1 MHANLK
7 RCLVTLVW
15 SVVMAA
21 GAGAQQRA
29 ITGRVGNAVS
39 DEAVV
44 GATVLVAGTS
54 IAAVTDARGQ
64 FSLSAPDGPVSLT
77 VRAIGYKRRTIAVAA
92 DQSTV
97 AIAIEAD
104 IFNLEAV
111 VVTGQ
116 ATAVAQKNLPQA
128 VSVVTSEALER
139 VPTPTIES
147 ALQGKIPG
155 ALIQSNSGA
164 PGGGAQINLRGV
176 STINGGVDPV
186 LVVDGLVVSNAAIGN
201 NINAITAAAAGGN
214 ASNQDN
220 PVNRIA
226 DLNPADIDRVEV
238 LKGASAAA
246 IYGGAASNGVV
257 IITTKRG
264 TTGAPRFHLSQRF
277 GEYRVSNYM
286 KSRVFT
292 DSADA
297 ATFTDATTAGQ
308 YCNLPG
314 GTPTGGGLCP
324 NYDNIGPLWNEHQL
338 SWETDANI
346 TGGSD
351 QTRYFISGLLKRDG
365 GIAPG
370 TGYDKQS
377 IRANLDQSL
386 GSRLLLSFSS
396 AVIHSLAARGIS
408 NNDNSGTSPYL
419 VFPLTPGFTDLASQN
434 GVYPDNPFE
443 RSNPLQTYAFLRNDE
458 DVWRA
463 LGAGTLRFD
472 AFSNERSSL
481 RFVVTGGLDYFNQ
494 ENDIYSPPELEFEP
508 NDGQP
513 GTVVLGKTSN
523 LNLNLLTNVIH
534 TYQTGGGSRATT
546 AVGLQYVDRDF
557 NFTNLVG
564 RNLPPGQQNIDQ
576 ATSVIINQQ
585 LQPQQDLGIYA
596 QEELLT
602 MDERLMIAFG
612 VRADRSSRNG
622 DVSKYYLY
630 PKIAGSYRFVNLG
643 GSGSD
648 ELKVRAA
655 YGQTGNPP
663 QFGNKFTPNATGT
676 IGGIFGSAAGAI
688 AGDPGIKPERQ
699 AEVEAGID
707 ATLAGGRLTMSVTGF
722 NKTITDLLLT
732 QTLAPSTGR
741 TQRTFNGGKL
751 RNRGIE
757 ISTAYAVT
765 QRPEVSWIVNASFFA
780 NRSKVLSLP
789 VPAFQVGGF
798 GTSLGAFEIR
808 PGHSVTQIV
817 GTPFDPITGLP
828 TVVGDANPDF
838 QMAFGS
844 DLDYH
849 RWSLGFLLDWKK
861 GGDVINLT
869 ELLFDLFGN
878 SADFH
883 GAAQQRLA
891 DFGAGKTQPYVQDAS
906 YLKLREL
913 SLSYHLPRAATSSL
927 FGSTVSNA
935 RITFAGRNLIR
946 FTPFRGMDPEVSNFG
961 NQAVARN
968 IDVAPFPPSRSF
980 FLAIDLDF

>member
-1 MHANLK
+1 MKRYLK
-7 RCLVTLVW
+7 VCVLALAWLVTL
-15 SVVMAA
+15 SA
-21 GAGAQQRA
+21 GAAAQQRPV
-29 ITGRVGNAVS
+29 TGRVGNSVS
-39 DEAVV
+39 NEPVIGATVAVV
-44 GATVLVAGTS
+44 GTA
-54 IAAVTDARGQ
+54 IAAVTDARGE
-64 FSLSAPDGPVSLT
+64 FTLAAPAGPVSLS
-77 VRAIGYKRRTIAVAA
+77 VRAIGYKRRTVAVSA
-92 DQSTV
+92 DQASV
-97 AIAIEAD
+97 AIQVEAD

-116 ATAVAQKNLPQA
+116 ATAVEQKNLPQA
-128 VSVVTSEALER
+128 VSVVTAQQLEA

-147 ALQGKIPG
+147 TLQGKIPG

-226 DLNPADIDRVEV
+226 DLNPADIERVEV

-246 IYGGAASNGVV
+246 IYGGAASNGVL

-264 TTGAPRFHLSQRF
+264 AAGAPRFHLTQRF
-277 GEYRVSNYM
+277 GQYRVSNYM

-297 ATFTDATTAGQ
+297 ATFVGDSLAGV

-314 GTPTGGGLCP
+314 GACP
-324 NYDNIGPLWNEHQL
+324 NYDNIGPLWKGHPL
-338 SWETDANI
+338 SWETLASV

-351 QTRYFISGLLKRDG
+351 QTRYYISGLLKSDG

-377 IRANLDQSL
+377 IRANLDQTF
-386 GSRLLLSFSS
+386 GSKWLLSFSTS
-396 AVIHSLAARGIS
+396 VIHSLAARGIS
-408 NNDNSGTSPYL
+408 NNDNTGTSPYL
-419 VFPLTPGFTDLASQN
+419 VFPLTPGFVDLQSQN
-434 GVYPDNPFE
+434 GVFPDNPFE
-443 RSNPLQTYAFLRNDE
+443 RSNPLQTYANLRNDE

-463 LGAGTLRFD
+463 LGAATLRFD
-472 AFSNERSSL
+472 AFNNERQNL
-481 RFVVTGGLDYFNQ
+481 RFLVTGGLDHFIQ

-523 LNLNLLTNVIH
+523 VNLNLLTNVVH
-534 TYQTGGGSRATT
+534 TYRTTGGMRATT
-546 AVGLQYVDRDF
+546 ALGVQYVDRNF

-576 ATSVIINQQ
+576 ATSVTINQT
-585 LQPQQDLGIYA
+585 LQPTQDLGLFV

-602 MDERLMIAFG
+602 ADERLMVTFG

-622 DVSKYYLY
+622 DVNKYYYY
-630 PKIAGSYRFVNLG
+630 PKIAGSYRLTNLG
-643 GSGSD
+643 GNSAN
-648 ELKVRAA
+648 EVKLRAA

-676 IGGIFGSAAGAI
+676 IGGIFGSSAGAI
-688 AGDPGIKPERQ
+688 AGDGGIKPERQ
-699 AEVEAGID
+699 AEIEAGLD
-707 ATLAGGRLTMSVTGF
+707 ATLAGGRLTVSLTGF
-722 NKTITDLLLT
+722 NKSITDLLLA

-741 TQRTFNGGKL
+741 TQRVFNGGEL
-751 RNRGIE
+751 RNRGVE
-757 ISTAYAVT
+757 ASAAYAVT
-765 QRPEVSWIVNASFFA
+765 QRADVSWIVKGTFFA
-780 NRSKVLSLP
+780 NRSKVVSLP

-808 PGHSVTQIV
+808 EGHSVTQIV
-817 GTPFDPITGLP
+817 GTPIDSLGLP
-828 TVVGDANPDF
+828 TIVGDANPDF

-844 DLDYH
+844 DLEYH
-849 RWSLGFLLDWKK
+849 RWSVGFLFDWKK

-878 SADFH
+878 SIDQT
-883 GAAQQRLA
+883 GAAQGRLN
-891 DFGAGKTQPYVQDAS
+891 DFFAGRTQPYVQDAS

-913 SLSYHLPRAATSSL
+913 AVSYHLPASATATL
-927 FGSTVSNA
+927 FGSVVRDA
-935 RITFAGRNLIR
+935 RVTFAGRNLLR

-980 FLAIDLDF
+980 FVAIDLDF